1 MSKLHPEAT
10 DAVPL
15 EWSALNKA
23 FIVLII
29 SFVMGGLLI
38 VASYQYRQQMDSWL
52 RQQRNDFNKIETDY
66 SHIQEALEIVD
77 NLYLDKFYQLEKEG
91 FFLNRTNLNREE
103 PHLKMFNEIKA
114 LLSLVHPFSANYEL
128 SSKKI
133 YQIPDLTVE
142 DQFKTYETQL
152 ILKLTLLHEGN
163 MLDLIKAIE
172 NHRFTGLFNLKK
184 CDIKQ
189 LNRIIDVKDVSKAY
203 LEVTCTLNW
212 YISNIE
218 TEVE

>member
-1 MSKLHPEAT
+1 MPKPHPEAT
-10 DAVPL
+10 DTVPL
-15 EWSALNKA
+15 EWSTLSQALTVLMISLV
-23 FIVLII
+23 IV
-29 SFVMGGLLI
+29 GLLI
-38 VASYQYRQQMDSWL
+38 GGSYQYRNQMDYWL
-52 RQQRNDFNKIETDY
+52 SQQRNDFNKLETES

-91 FFLNRTNLNREE
+91 FFLNRANLNIEE

-114 LLSLVHPFSANYEL
+114 LLALVHPFSANYEL
-128 SSKKI
+128 SSKKN

-152 ILKLTLLHEGN
+152 ILKLTLLHEGD

-172 NHRFTGLFNLKK
+172 NHQFTGLFNLQK

-189 LNRIIDVKDVSKAY
+189 LNKIIDVKDVSKAY

-212 YISNIE
+212 YISHIE
-218 TEVE
+218 TMGE

>member
-1 MSKLHPEAT
+1 MPKLHQEAT
-10 DAVPL
+10 DTVPI
-15 EWSALNKA
+15 EWSTLSHALT
-23 FIVLII
+23 VLII
-29 SFVMGGLLI
+29 SLVMVGLLI
-38 VASYQYRQQMDSWL
+38 GGSYQYRNQMNYWL

-91 FFLNRTNLNREE
+91 FFLNRANLNIEE

-114 LLSLVHPFSANYEL
+114 LLALVHPFSANYEL
-128 SSKKI
+128 SSKKN

-152 ILKLTLLHEGN
+152 ILKLTLLHEGD

-172 NHRFTGLFNLKK
+172 IHQFTGLFNLQK

-189 LNRIIDVKDVSKAY
+189 LNKIIDVKDVSKAY

-212 YISNIE
+212 YISHIE
-218 TEVE
+218 TMGE